1 MIKGLYTGTMGML
14 ACMTETEVIAN
25 NLANSSTTGFKRDVA
40 IFKSYPGMD
49 IRRINDNYVVTPMTK
64 ADLRPPVGS
73 MGTGVEVNEI
83 PPIFE
88 QGAIRETFRKLD
100 FAIMGDGLF
109 TIQTKDG
116 EKYTRNGSFSVNRDG
131 YLTDYE
137 NNPVLG
143 EKGPIYLGQK
153 DFTVNEKGEIF
164 TLEKKDGEPES
175 FRKIDAFSVVDFE
188 QKRALN
194 KVGNNLFEESEWSGR
209 KNIAKEYTL
218 NQGFLEMSNVNV
230 ITEMVTLIEAQRSY
244 EFNQRVVTSHDQV
257 LDRAVNDLGR
267 IA

>member
-14 ACMTETEVIAN
+14 ACMTKTEVIAN
-25 NLANSSTTGFKRDVA
+25 NLANSSTTGFKRDIAV
-40 IFKSYPGMD
+40 FKSYPDMG
-49 IRRINDNYVVTPMTK
+49 IRRLHDNYIVPPLAKV
-64 ADLRPPVGS
+64 DLRPPVGS
-73 MGTGVEVNEI
+73 LGTGVEVNEI

-88 QGAIRETFRKLD
+88 QGAVRETFRKLD
-100 FAIMGDGLF
+100 FALSGDGFF
-109 TIQTKDG
+109 TVKTKDG
-116 EKYTRNGSFSVNRDG
+116 EKYTRNGSFSVNREG

-143 EKGPIYLGQK
+143 EKGPLYLGQK

-164 TLEKKDGEPES
+164 TLEKKDGEPEA
-175 FRKIDAFSVVDFE
+175 FKKIDSFVVVDFE

-194 KVGNNLFEESEWSGR
+194 KVGNSFFEESEWSGR
-209 KNIAKEYTL
+209 KNPARNYTV

-230 ITEMVTLIEAQRSY
+230 IGEMVSLIEAQRSY
-244 EFNQRVVTSHDQV
+244 EFNQRVVTSHDQL